1 MNTAL
6 ADAQPPLPR
15 MFTVRQEFPASS
27 PCNVAEAVQNEIDKI
42 TAAIQPGTRIGIGVG
57 SRGITNI
64 KTIVQITV
72 QGLQAKG
79 AKPFIIPA
87 MGSHGGA
94 SAIAQTELLA
104 EYGIT
109 EESMDVPI
117 KATMEVQ
124 TVGKTLEGSEVVW
137 ALPAVE
143 ADAVMVIN
151 RIKPHTDFSGKI
163 GSGLIKM
170 AVVGLGKRVGASNF
184 HRAASRNGYETS
196 LRERFKVL
204 TQTTPFIGGLGLI
217 EDQFH
222 QTAHIEWVSSAD
234 AESREEVLF
243 KKASAHMPRIPYET
257 IDLLIV
263 DRIGKNISGAGMDP
277 NIIGRSVHGYLTSP
291 QVNPP
296 KPYIR
301 RIFVRDLTPETHGN
315 AIGIGLADITTRRL
329 VEATN
334 HEITFLNALTALST
348 NGAKIPIYF
357 DTDKEAIHR
366 VPDTLALDQA
376 EHARIVRIQDT
387 LNLAKIQASEPFF
400 EETKNRTDLTVESP
414 LTPLSFNGD
423 ERLLPFD

>member
-1 MNTAL
+1 MNTTL
-6 ADAQPPLPR
+6 ATLQSPLPR
-15 MFTVRQEFPASS
+15 MFTVGQEFPDSS
-27 PCNVAEAVQNEIDKI
+27 LCNVAEAVQNEIDKI
-42 TAAIQPGTRIGIGVG
+42 ATAIQPGTRIGIGVG

-64 KTIVQITV
+64 KTIVQFTV
-72 QGLQAKG
+72 QGLQARG

-109 EESMDVPI
+109 EESMGVPI

-124 TVGKTLEGSEVVW
+124 SVGNTLEGSEVVW
-137 ALPAVE
+137 ALPATE

-196 LRERFKVL
+196 LRERFKLL
-204 TQTTPFIGGLGLI
+204 TQATPFIGGLGLV

-222 QTAHIEWVSSAD
+222 QTAHIEWVPSVD

-243 KKASAHMPRIPYET
+243 KKASALMPRIPYES

-277 NIIGRSVHGYLTSP
+277 NIIGRSIHGYLTSP
-291 QVNPP
+291 QENPS

-315 AIGIGLADITTRRL
+315 AIGIGLADMTTRRL
-329 VEATN
+329 VEATD

-366 VPDTLALDQA
+366 VLDTLALDQA
-376 EHARIVRIQDT
+376 DHARIIRIQDT
-387 LNLAKIQASEPFF
+387 LNLAKIQASEAFF

-414 LTPLSFNGD
+414 LMPLAFNG
-423 ERLLPFD
+423 EEHLLPFE